1 MFKKVITLLF
11 GTAFMVVLMLAAGG
25 IYLLPENFF
34 IRAMGAYM
42 YADIWYAVG
51 GLFSLMLVPGFV
63 VGYAACQSRILGAVW
78 FIGFVV
84 LGFISGISVWWIVTA
99 VLLILSY
106 IFCISENVGDYDD
119 LDTYD
124 KLCVLIPAFG
134 ALRFID
140 RFGLEGFF
148 GVIGKILSVLA
159 IILNFALMIALWI
172 VPKDEA
178 TVFGTVIMQIKTFGS
193 TLLGVVFI
201 FVFLP
206 LFTVYSAKYS
216 FIKPGLAKVLACI
229 FGGYDIMR
237 GAFVTMPIILSA
249 ATGGGDTSMEGAS
262 PIFNNMFGIEAC
274 FLMAMLLG
282 GILCVKTAF
291 GKKLGMVAQFCL
303 TKDGTAS
310 LRCLMMA
317 ALSTLLVFSIAPAAI
332 SIVWLAAVVVL
343 MIVFIILNKS
353 YSTYEYKGK
362 VKHCCKYCGKVVR
375 FSAYEVFET
384 DSKTVL
390 VDKEGYATVSDC
402 TCHDCRVSGR

>member
-11 GTAFMVVLMLAAGG
+11 GTALMVVLVLAAGG
-25 IYLLPENFF
+25 IYLLPENF
-34 IRAMGAYM
+34 MGAYM
-42 YADIWYAVG
+42 YADVWNAVG

-134 ALRFID
+134 AMRFID

-148 GVIGKILSVLA
+148 GVIGKILSVIA

-172 VPKDEA
+172 VPKNET

-193 TLLGVVFI
+193 TLFGVVFI

-206 LFTVYSAKYS
+206 LFSVYSAKYS

-237 GAFVTMPIILSA
+237 GAFVIMPVLFNTA
-249 ATGGGDTSMEGAS
+249 GGGKTSIEGAS
-262 PIFNNMFGIEAC
+262 PVFNNMFGIEAC
-274 FLMAMLLG
+274 FLMSMLLG
-282 GILCVKTAF
+282 GILCFKTAF
-291 GKKLGMVAQFCL
+291 GKKLGLTAQFCL

-317 ALSTLLVFSIAPAAI
+317 ALWAVLVFSIAPAAI
-332 SIVWLAAVVVL
+332 FIVWLAFVAV
-343 MIVFIILNKS
+343 ILLL
-353 YSTYEYKGK
+353 TGI
-362 VKHCCKYCGKVVR
+362 
-375 FSAYEVFET
+375 FSAMNPGYSYKELLAMGYSDYEAR
-384 DSKTVL
+384 KL
-390 VDKEGYATVSDC
+390 I
-402 TCHDCRVSGR
+402 RVTNGKISPV

>member
-1 MFKKVITLLF
+1 MFKKAITLLF
-11 GTAFMVVLMLAAGG
+11 GTAFMVVLVLAAGG
-25 IYLLPENFF
+25 IYLLPENVL
-34 IRAMGAYM
+34 GVYM
-42 YADIWYAVG
+42 YADVWNAVG

-148 GVIGKILSVLA
+148 GIIGKILSVLA
-159 IILNFALMIALWI
+159 ILLNFVLLFALWI

-178 TVFGTVIMQIKTFGS
+178 SAFGTVIMQIKDFGS
-193 TLLGVVFI
+193 TLFGVVVI

-206 LFTVYSAKYS
+206 LFSVYSAKYS

-237 GAFVTMPIILSA
+237 GAFVIMPVLFNTA
-249 ATGGGDTSMEGAS
+249 GDGKTSIEGAS
-262 PIFNNMFGIEAC
+262 PVFNNMFGIEAC
-274 FLMAMLLG
+274 FLMSMLLG

-291 GKKLGMVAQFCL
+291 GKKLGLTAQFCL
-303 TKDGTAS
+303 TKDGTAP

-317 ALSTLLVFSIAPAAI
+317 ALSTVIVFSIAPAAI
-332 SIVWLAAVVVL
+332 FIVWLAAVAVIVL
-343 MIVFIILNKS
+343 ITGIFGAMTPGYS
-353 YSTYEYKGK
+353 YEELLAMGYSDYEARKLIRITNGK
-362 VKHCCKYCGKVVR
+362 ISPV
-375 FSAYEVFET
+375 
-384 DSKTVL
+384 
-390 VDKEGYATVSDC
+390 
-402 TCHDCRVSGR
+402 

>member
-11 GTAFMVVLMLAAGG
+11 GTALMVVLMLAAGG
-25 IYLLPENFF
+25 IYLLPENF
-34 IRAMGAYM
+34 MGAYM
-42 YADIWYAVG
+42 YADVWNAVG

-84 LGFISGISVWWIVTA
+84 LGFISGISVWWMVTA

-134 ALRFID
+134 AMRFID

-148 GVIGKILSVLA
+148 GVIGKILSVIA

-172 VPKDEA
+172 VPKNEA
-178 TVFGTVIMQIKTFGS
+178 SAFGTVIMQIKDFGS
-193 TLLGVVFI
+193 TLFGVVVI

-206 LFTVYSAKYS
+206 LFSVYSAKYS

-237 GAFVTMPIILSA
+237 GAFVIMPVLFNTA
-249 ATGGGDTSMEGAS
+249 GGGETSIEGAS

-291 GKKLGMVAQFCL
+291 GKKLGLVARFCL
-303 TKDGTAS
+303 TNDGTAS

-317 ALSTLLVFSIAPAAI
+317 ALWAVLVFSISPAAI
-332 SIVWLAAVVVL
+332 FIVWLAAASV
-343 MIVFIILNKS
+343 ILLVTGIFGAMNPGYS
-353 YSTYEYKGK
+353 YEELRAMGYSDYEARK
-362 VKHCCKYCGKVVR
+362 
-375 FSAYEVFET
+375 
-384 DSKTVL
+384 L
-390 VDKEGYATVSDC
+390 I
-402 TCHDCRVSGR
+402 RVTNGSMNAI

>member
-1 MFKKVITLLF
+1 MFKKFVTLLF

-25 IYLLPENFF
+25 IYLLPENV
-34 IRAMGAYM
+34 MGVYM
-42 YADIWYAVG
+42 YADVWNSVG
-51 GLFSLMLVPGFV
+51 GLFSLMLLPGFV

-119 LDTYD
+119 LNTYD

-134 ALRFID
+134 AMRFID

-148 GVIGKILSVLA
+148 GIISKILSVLA
-159 IILNFALMIALWI
+159 ILLNFVLLFALWI

-178 TVFGTVIMQIKTFGS
+178 SAFGTVIMQMKDFGT
-193 TLLGVVFI
+193 TLFGVVVI

-206 LFTVYSAKYS
+206 LFSVYSAKYS

-229 FGGYDIMR
+229 FGGYNIMR
-237 GAFVTMPIILSA
+237 GAFVTMPILFN
-249 ATGGGDTSMEGAS
+249 TGGGASIEGVS

-317 ALSTLLVFSIAPAAI
+317 VLSTVLVFSIAPAAI
-332 SIVWLAAVVVL
+332 FIVWLASVAV
-343 MIVFIILNKS
+343 ILLVTGIFAAMNPGYSYQELRSMGYSDYEANK
-353 YSTYEYKGK
+353 
-362 VKHCCKYCGKVVR
+362 
-375 FSAYEVFET
+375 
-384 DSKTVL
+384 L
-390 VDKEGYATVSDC
+390 I
-402 TCHDCRVSGR
+402 RVTNGSMTAI

>member
-25 IYLLPENFF
+25 IYLLPENV
-34 IRAMGAYM
+34 MGVYL
-42 YADIWYAVG
+42 YADVWNAVG

-106 IFCISENVGDYDD
+106 LFCISENVGDYDD

-148 GVIGKILSVLA
+148 GVIGKILSVIA

-178 TVFGTVIMQIKTFGS
+178 SAFGTVIMQIKTFGS
-193 TLLGVVFI
+193 TLFGVVFI

-206 LFTVYSAKYS
+206 LFSVYSAKYS

-237 GAFVTMPIILSA
+237 GAFVTMPALL
-249 ATGGGDTSMEGAS
+249 GGLNLTMDTSMESAS

-303 TKDGTAS
+303 TKDGTAP

-317 ALSTLLVFSIAPAAI
+317 ALSTVLVFSIAPAAI
-332 SIVWLAAVVVL
+332 FIVWLAAVVVL
-343 MIVFIILNKS
+343 MIAFLIAYKMRPRYTYNDLITLG
-353 YSTYEYKGK
+353 YSDYEARKLLSITG
-362 VKHCCKYCGKVVR
+362 GE
-375 FSAYEVFET
+375 FSI
-384 DSKTVL
+384 
-390 VDKEGYATVSDC
+390 
-402 TCHDCRVSGR
+402 

>member
-11 GTAFMVVLMLAAGG
+11 GTAFMAVLMLAAGG

-106 IFCISENVGDYDD
+106 IFCISGNVGDYDD

-172 VPKDEA
+172 VPKDE
-178 TVFGTVIMQIKTFGS
+178 TSVFGTIVMQIKDFGS
-193 TLLGVVFI
+193 TLFGVVFI

-206 LFTVYSAKYS
+206 LFSVYSAKYS
-216 FIKPGLAKVLACI
+216 FTKPGLAKVLACI

-237 GAFVTMPIILSA
+237 GAFVTMLIILSVT
-249 ATGGGDTSMEGAS
+249 TGDGDTSVEGAS
-262 PIFNNMFGIEAC
+262 PIFMFGIEAC

-317 ALSTLLVFSIAPAAI
+317 ALSTVLVFSIAPAAI
-332 SIVWLAAVVVL
+332 SIAWLAAVVVL
-343 MIVFIILNKS
+343 MIVFFILNKS
-353 YSTYEYKGK
+353 YSKYVYKGK

-375 FSAYEVFET
+375 SSLIEEFET
-384 DSKTVL
+384 DFKTVS
-390 VDKEGYATVSDC
+390 VDNEGYARVSDC
-402 TCHDCRVSGR
+402 ICGDCRVSGR

>member
-1 MFKKVITLLF
+1 MFKKIVTLLF
-11 GTAFMVVLMLAAGG
+11 GTALMVVLVLAAGG
-25 IYLLPENFF
+25 IYLLPENV
-34 IRAMGAYM
+34 MGVYM
-42 YADIWYAVG
+42 YADVWNAVG

-134 ALRFID
+134 AMRFID

-148 GVIGKILSVLA
+148 GMIGKILSVIA

-172 VPKDEA
+172 VPKEEA
-178 TVFGTVIMQIKTFGS
+178 SAFGTVIMQIKDFGS
-193 TLLGVVFI
+193 TLFGVVVI

-206 LFTVYSAKYS
+206 LFSVYSAKYS

-237 GAFVTMPIILSA
+237 GAFVIMPVLFNTA
-249 ATGGGDTSMEGAS
+249 GGGETSIEEAS
-262 PIFNNMFGIEAC
+262 PVFNNMFGIEAC
-274 FLMAMLLG
+274 LLMAMLLG

-291 GKKLGMVAQFCL
+291 GKKLGLVAQFCL

-317 ALSTLLVFSIAPAAI
+317 ALSTVLVFSIAPAAI
-332 SIVWLAAVVVL
+332 FIVWLAAVVVL
-343 MIVFIILNKS
+343 MILIIVIGPKPV
-353 YSTYEYKGK
+353 TYEELRTLGY
-362 VKHCCKYCGKVVR
+362 
-375 FSAYEVFET
+375 SDYEARKLIRET
-384 DSKTVL
+384 NGSMN
-390 VDKEGYATVSDC
+390 AI
-402 TCHDCRVSGR
+402 

>member
-11 GTAFMVVLMLAAGG
+11 GTAFMAVLMLAAGG
-25 IYLLPENFF
+25 IYLLPENF
-34 IRAMGAYM
+34 MGAYANM
-42 YADIWYAVG
+42 YADVWAAVG

-172 VPKDEA
+172 VPKDE
-178 TVFGTVIMQIKTFGS
+178 TSVFGTIVMQIKDFGS
-193 TLLGVVFI
+193 TLFGIVFI

-237 GAFVTMPIILSA
+237 GAFVTMLIILSVT
-249 ATGGGDTSMEGAS
+249 TGDGDTSVEGAS
-262 PIFNNMFGIEAC
+262 PISMFGIEAC

-303 TKDGTAS
+303 TKDGTAP

-317 ALSTLLVFSIAPAAI
+317 ALSTVLVFSIAPAAI
-332 SIVWLAAVVVL
+332 FIVWLAAVVV
-343 MIVFIILNKS
+343 ILLVAG
-353 YSTYEYKGK
+353 T
-362 VKHCCKYCGKVVR
+362 
-375 FSAYEVFET
+375 FSAMNPGYSYEELRSMGYSDYEARRLIRET
-384 DSKTVL
+384 N
-390 VDKEGYATVSDC
+390 
-402 TCHDCRVSGR
+402 GRMNAI

>member
-25 IYLLPENFF
+25 IYLLLENF
-34 IRAMGAYM
+34 MGAYM
-42 YADIWYAVG
+42 YADVWNAVG

-63 VGYAACQSRILGAVW
+63 VGYAACQSRILGAIW

-84 LGFISGISVWWIVTA
+84 LGFISEISVWWIVTA

-134 ALRFID
+134 VLRFID

-148 GVIGKILSVLA
+148 GIIGKILSVLA
-159 IILNFALMIALWI
+159 ILLDFVLLFALWI
-172 VPKDEA
+172 VPKNEA
-178 TVFGTVIMQIKTFGS
+178 SAFGTVIMQIKDFGS
-193 TLLGVVFI
+193 TLFGVVVI

-206 LFTVYSAKYS
+206 LFSVYSAKYS
-216 FIKPGLAKVLACI
+216 FINPGLAKVLACI

-237 GAFVTMPIILSA
+237 GAFVIMPVLFNTA
-249 ATGGGDTSMEGAS
+249 GDGETSIEGAS
-262 PIFNNMFGIEAC
+262 PVFNNMFGIEAC

-317 ALSTLLVFSIAPAAI
+317 ALWAVLVLCIAPAAI
-332 SIVWLAAVVVL
+332 FTLWLAAVSV
-343 MIVFIILNKS
+343 ILLVTGIFSTMNPGYS
-353 YSTYEYKGK
+353 YEELRSMGYSDYEARK
-362 VKHCCKYCGKVVR
+362 
-375 FSAYEVFET
+375 
-384 DSKTVL
+384 L
-390 VDKEGYATVSDC
+390 I
-402 TCHDCRVSGR
+402 RVTNGSMNAI

>member
-25 IYLLPENFF
+25 IYLLPENF
-34 IRAMGAYM
+34 MGAYANM
-42 YADIWYAVG
+42 YADVWAAVG

-172 VPKDEA
+172 VPKNEA

-193 TLLGVVFI
+193 TLFGVVFI

-206 LFTVYSAKYS
+206 LFSVYSAKYS

-229 FGGYDIMR
+229 FGG
-237 GAFVTMPIILSA
+237 
-249 ATGGGDTSMEGAS
+249 
-262 PIFNNMFGIEAC
+262 
-274 FLMAMLLG
+274 
-282 GILCVKTAF
+282 
-291 GKKLGMVAQFCL
+291 
-303 TKDGTAS
+303 
-310 LRCLMMA
+310 
-317 ALSTLLVFSIAPAAI
+317 
-332 SIVWLAAVVVL
+332 
-343 MIVFIILNKS
+343 
-353 YSTYEYKGK
+353 
-362 VKHCCKYCGKVVR
+362 
-375 FSAYEVFET
+375 
-384 DSKTVL
+384 
-390 VDKEGYATVSDC
+390 
-402 TCHDCRVSGR
+402 

>member
-148 GVIGKILSVLA
+148 GVIGKILSVIA

-172 VPKDEA
+172 VPKDE
-178 TVFGTVIMQIKTFGS
+178 TSVFGTIVMQIKDFGS
-193 TLLGVVFI
+193 TLFGIVFI

-237 GAFVTMPIILSA
+237 GAFVTVLIILSVT
-249 ATGGGDTSMEGAS
+249 TGDGDTSVEGAS
-262 PIFNNMFGIEAC
+262 PIFMFGIEAC

-303 TKDGTAS
+303 TKDGTAP

-317 ALSTLLVFSIAPAAI
+317 ALSTVLVFSIAPAAI
-332 SIVWLAAVVVL
+332 FIVWLAAVAV
-343 MIVFIILNKS
+343 ILLVAG
-353 YSTYEYKGK
+353 T
-362 VKHCCKYCGKVVR
+362 
-375 FSAYEVFET
+375 FSAMNPGYSYEELRSMGYSDYEVRKLIRET
-384 DSKTVL
+384 N
-390 VDKEGYATVSDC
+390 
-402 TCHDCRVSGR
+402 GRMNAI

>member
-1 MFKKVITLLF
+1 M
-11 GTAFMVVLMLAAGG
+11 AVLMLAAGG
-25 IYLLPENFF
+25 VYLLPENF
-34 IRAMGAYM
+34 MGAYTNM
-42 YADIWYAVG
+42 YTDVWTAVG

-63 VGYAACQSRILGAVW
+63 VGYAACQSRILGAIW

-84 LGFISGISVWWIVTA
+84 LGFISGISIWWIVTA

-106 IFCISENVGDYDD
+106 IFCISKNVGDYDD

-172 VPKDEA
+172 VPKDESS
-178 TVFGTVIMQIKTFGS
+178 VFGTVIMQIKDFGS
-193 TLLGVVFI
+193 TLFGVVVI

-206 LFTVYSAKYS
+206 LFSVYSAKYS
-216 FIKPGLAKVLACI
+216 FIKPGLAKVLAII

-237 GAFVTMPIILSA
+237 GAFVTMPILLNA
-249 ATGGGDTSMEGAS
+249 ATGSGGTSTEGES

-291 GKKLGMVAQFCL
+291 GKKLGLTAQFCL

-310 LRCLMMA
+310 LHCLMMA
-317 ALSTLLVFSIAPAAI
+317 ALSTVIVFSIAPAAI
-332 SIVWLAAVVVL
+332 FIVWLAAVAV
-343 MIVFIILNKS
+343 IVFVTGIFGTMTPGYS
-353 YSTYEYKGK
+353 YEELRSMGYSDYEARKLIQIAGGK
-362 VKHCCKYCGKVVR
+362 MNGI
-375 FSAYEVFET
+375 
-384 DSKTVL
+384 
-390 VDKEGYATVSDC
+390 
-402 TCHDCRVSGR
+402 

>member
-25 IYLLPENFF
+25 IYLLPENF
-34 IRAMGAYM
+34 MDAYM
-42 YADIWYAVG
+42 YADVWNAVG

-134 ALRFID
+134 AMRFID

-148 GVIGKILSVLA
+148 GIIGKILSVLA
-159 IILNFALMIALWI
+159 ILLNFVLLFALWI

-178 TVFGTVIMQIKTFGS
+178 SAFGTVIMQIKDFGS
-193 TLLGVVFI
+193 TLFGVVVI

-206 LFTVYSAKYS
+206 LFSVYSAKYS

-237 GAFVTMPIILSA
+237 GAFVTMPALL
-249 ATGGGDTSMEGAS
+249 GGLNLTTDTSMEGAS

-274 FLMAMLLG
+274 FLMSMLLG

-291 GKKLGMVAQFCL
+291 GKKLGLTAQFCL
-303 TKDGTAS
+303 TKDGTAP

-317 ALSTLLVFSIAPAAI
+317 ALWAVLVFSISPAAI
-332 SIVWLAAVVVL
+332 FIVWLAAVVVL
-343 MIVFIILNKS
+343 IIAFLIAYKMRPRCTYNDLITLG
-353 YSTYEYKGK
+353 YSDYEERKLLSTTG
-362 VKHCCKYCGKVVR
+362 GEI
-375 FSAYEVFET
+375 SI
-384 DSKTVL
+384 
-390 VDKEGYATVSDC
+390 
-402 TCHDCRVSGR
+402 

>member
-11 GTAFMVVLMLAAGG
+11 GTAFMAVLMLAAGG

-148 GVIGKILSVLA
+148 GVIGKILSVIA

-178 TVFGTVIMQIKTFGS
+178 SVFGTIVMQIKDFGS
-193 TLLGVVFI
+193 TLFGIVFI

-237 GAFVTMPIILSA
+237 GAFVTMLIILSVT
-249 ATGGGDTSMEGAS
+249 TGDGDTSVEGAS
-262 PIFNNMFGIEAC
+262 PIFMFGIEAC

-303 TKDGTAS
+303 TKDGTAP

-317 ALSTLLVFSIAPAAI
+317 ALSTVLVFSIAPAAI
-332 SIVWLAAVVVL
+332 FIVWLAAVVV
-343 MIVFIILNKS
+343 ILLVAG
-353 YSTYEYKGK
+353 T
-362 VKHCCKYCGKVVR
+362 
-375 FSAYEVFET
+375 FSAMNPGYSYEELRSMGYSDYEARRLIRET
-384 DSKTVL
+384 N
-390 VDKEGYATVSDC
+390 
-402 TCHDCRVSGR
+402 GRMNAI

>member
-11 GTAFMVVLMLAAGG
+11 GTAFMAVLMLAAGG

-106 IFCISENVGDYDD
+106 IFCISENVGYDD

-148 GVIGKILSVLA
+148 GVIGKILSVIA

-178 TVFGTVIMQIKTFGS
+178 SVFGTIVMQIKDFGS
-193 TLLGVVFI
+193 TLFGIVFI

-237 GAFVTMPIILSA
+237 GAFVTMLIILSVT
-249 ATGGGDTSMEGAS
+249 TGDGDTSVEGAS
-262 PIFNNMFGIEAC
+262 PIFMFGIEAC

-303 TKDGTAS
+303 TKDGTAP

-317 ALSTLLVFSIAPAAI
+317 ALSTVLVFSIAPAAI
-332 SIVWLAAVVVL
+332 FIVWLAAVAV
-343 MIVFIILNKS
+343 ILLVAG
-353 YSTYEYKGK
+353 T
-362 VKHCCKYCGKVVR
+362 
-375 FSAYEVFET
+375 FSAMNPGYSYEELRSMGYSDYEARRLIRET
-384 DSKTVL
+384 N
-390 VDKEGYATVSDC
+390 
-402 TCHDCRVSGR
+402 GRMNAI

>member
-25 IYLLPENFF
+25 IYLLPKNV
-34 IRAMGAYM
+34 MGAYM
-42 YADIWYAVG
+42 YADVWTAVG

-84 LGFISGISVWWIVTA
+84 LGFISGISIWWIVTA

-148 GVIGKILSVLA
+148 GAIGKILSVLA

-178 TVFGTVIMQIKTFGS
+178 SAFGTVIMQIKTFGS
-193 TLLGVVFI
+193 TLFGVVFI

-206 LFTVYSAKYS
+206 LFSVYSAKYS

-237 GAFVTMPIILSA
+237 GAFITVPAVLGGFNLSM
-249 ATGGGDTSMEGAS
+249 DTSMEGAS

-274 FLMAMLLG
+274 FLMSMLLG

-291 GKKLGMVAQFCL
+291 GKKLGLVAQFCL
-303 TKDGTAS
+303 TKDGTAP

-317 ALSTLLVFSIAPAAI
+317 ALSTVIVFSIAPAAI
-332 SIVWLAAVVVL
+332 FVVWLVFAAIFL
-343 MIVFIILNKS
+343 IICCIIYKMRPR
-353 YSTYEYKGK
+353 YTYNDLRSWG
-362 VKHCCKYCGKVVR
+362 
-375 FSAYEVFET
+375 FSDYEARKLLSITGGEF
-384 DSKTVL
+384 SI
-390 VDKEGYATVSDC
+390 
-402 TCHDCRVSGR
+402 

>member
-11 GTAFMVVLMLAAGG
+11 GTAFMAVLMLAAGG

-148 GVIGKILSVLA
+148 GVIGKILFVIA

-178 TVFGTVIMQIKTFGS
+178 SVFGTIVMQIKDFGS
-193 TLLGVVFI
+193 TLFGIVFI

-237 GAFVTMPIILSA
+237 GAFVTMLIILSVT
-249 ATGGGDTSMEGAS
+249 TGDGDTSVEGAS
-262 PIFNNMFGIEAC
+262 PIFMFGIEAC

-303 TKDGTAS
+303 TKDGTAP

-317 ALSTLLVFSIAPAAI
+317 ALSTVLVFSIAPAAI
-332 SIVWLAAVVVL
+332 FIVWLAAVVV
-343 MIVFIILNKS
+343 ILLVAG
-353 YSTYEYKGK
+353 T
-362 VKHCCKYCGKVVR
+362 
-375 FSAYEVFET
+375 FSAMNPGYSYEELRSMGYSDYEARRLIRET
-384 DSKTVL
+384 N
-390 VDKEGYATVSDC
+390 
-402 TCHDCRVSGR
+402 GRMTAI

>member
-1 MFKKVITLLF
+1 MFKKAITLLF
-11 GTAFMVVLMLAAGG
+11 GTAFMVVLVLAAGG
-25 IYLLPENFF
+25 IYLLPENVL
-34 IRAMGAYM
+34 GVYM
-42 YADIWYAVG
+42 YADVWNAVG

-148 GVIGKILSVLA
+148 GIIGKILSVLA
-159 IILNFALMIALWI
+159 ILLNFVLLFALWI

-178 TVFGTVIMQIKTFGS
+178 SAFGTVIMQIKDFGS
-193 TLLGVVFI
+193 TLFGVVVI

-206 LFTVYSAKYS
+206 LFSVYSAKYS

-237 GAFVTMPIILSA
+237 GAFVIMPVLFNTA
-249 ATGGGDTSMEGAS
+249 GDGKTSIEGAS
-262 PIFNNMFGIEAC
+262 PVFNNMFGIEAC
-274 FLMAMLLG
+274 FLMSMLLG

-291 GKKLGMVAQFCL
+291 GKKLGLTAQFCL
-303 TKDGTAS
+303 TKDGTAP

-317 ALSTLLVFSIAPAAI
+317 ALSTVIVFSIAPAAI
-332 SIVWLAAVVVL
+332 FIVWLAAVAVIVL
-343 MIVFIILNKS
+343 ITGIFGAMTPGYS
-353 YSTYEYKGK
+353 YEELISMGYSDYEARKLIRITNGK
-362 VKHCCKYCGKVVR
+362 ISPV
-375 FSAYEVFET
+375 
-384 DSKTVL
+384 
-390 VDKEGYATVSDC
+390 
-402 TCHDCRVSGR
+402 

>member
-11 GTAFMVVLMLAAGG
+11 GTAFMAVLMLAAGG
-25 IYLLPENFF
+25 IYLLPENF
-34 IRAMGAYM
+34 MGAYANM
-42 YADIWYAVG
+42 YADVWNAVG
-51 GLFSLMLVPGFV
+51 GMFSLMLVPGFV

-106 IFCISENVGDYDD
+106 IFCISENIGDYDD

-193 TLLGVVFI
+193 TLFGVVFI

-206 LFTVYSAKYS
+206 LFSVYSAKYS

-237 GAFVTMPIILSA
+237 GAFVTIDRKS
-249 ATGGGDTSMEGAS
+249 
-262 PIFNNMFGIEAC
+262 
-274 FLMAMLLG
+274 
-282 GILCVKTAF
+282 
-291 GKKLGMVAQFCL
+291 
-303 TKDGTAS
+303 
-310 LRCLMMA
+310 
-317 ALSTLLVFSIAPAAI
+317 
-332 SIVWLAAVVVL
+332 VV
-343 MIVFIILNKS
+343 
-353 YSTYEYKGK
+353 
-362 VKHCCKYCGKVVR
+362 
-375 FSAYEVFET
+375 
-384 DSKTVL
+384 
-390 VDKEGYATVSDC
+390 
-402 TCHDCRVSGR
+402 

>member
-25 IYLLPENFF
+25 IYLLPETV
-34 IRAMGAYM
+34 MGVYL
-42 YADIWYAVG
+42 YADVWNAVG

-178 TVFGTVIMQIKTFGS
+178 SAFGTVIMQIKTFGS
-193 TLLGVVFI
+193 TLFGVVFI

-206 LFTVYSAKYS
+206 LFSVYSAKYS

-237 GAFVTMPIILSA
+237 GAFVTVPAVL
-249 ATGGGDTSMEGAS
+249 GGLNLTMDTSMEGAS

-274 FLMAMLLG
+274 FLMSMLLG

-317 ALSTLLVFSIAPAAI
+317 ALSTVLVFSIAPAAI
-332 SIVWLAAVVVL
+332 SIAWLAAVVVL
-343 MIVFIILNKS
+343 MIVFIILNKGNS
-353 YSTYEYKGK
+353 KYVYKGK
-362 VKHCCKYCGKVVR
+362 VKHCCKYCGKIVR
-375 FSAYEVFET
+375 LSLNEEFET
-384 DSKTVL
+384 DSKTVW

-402 TCHDCRVSGR
+402 TCHDCRVSRR

>member
-1 MFKKVITLLF
+1 M
-11 GTAFMVVLMLAAGG
+11 AVLMLAAGG
-25 IYLLPENFF
+25 VYLLPENF
-34 IRAMGAYM
+34 MGAYTNM
-42 YADIWYAVG
+42 YTDVWTAVG

-63 VGYAACQSRILGAVW
+63 VGYAACQSRILGAIW

-84 LGFISGISVWWIVTA
+84 LGFISGISIWWIVTA

-106 IFCISENVGDYDD
+106 IFCISKNVGDYDD

-172 VPKDEA
+172 VPKDESS
-178 TVFGTVIMQIKTFGS
+178 VFGTVIMQIKDFGS
-193 TLLGVVFI
+193 TLFGVVVI

-206 LFTVYSAKYS
+206 LFSVYSAKYS
-216 FIKPGLAKVLACI
+216 FIKPGLAKVLAII

-237 GAFVTMPIILSA
+237 GAFVTMPILLNA
-249 ATGGGDTSMEGAS
+249 ATGSRGTSTEGES

-282 GILCVKTAF
+282 GILCVKAAF
-291 GKKLGMVAQFCL
+291 GKKLGLTAQFCL

-317 ALSTLLVFSIAPAAI
+317 ALSTVIVFSIAPAAI
-332 SIVWLAAVVVL
+332 FIVWLAAVAV
-343 MIVFIILNKS
+343 IVFVTGIFGAMTPGYS
-353 YSTYEYKGK
+353 YEELRSMGYSDYEARKLIQIAGGK
-362 VKHCCKYCGKVVR
+362 INGI
-375 FSAYEVFET
+375 
-384 DSKTVL
+384 
-390 VDKEGYATVSDC
+390 
-402 TCHDCRVSGR
+402 

>member
-1 MFKKVITLLF
+1 MFKKIVTLLF
-11 GTAFMVVLMLAAGG
+11 GTALMVVLMLAAGG
-25 IYLLPENFF
+25 IYLLPENV
-34 IRAMGAYM
+34 MGVYM
-42 YADIWYAVG
+42 YADVWNAVG
-51 GLFSLMLVPGFV
+51 GLFCLMLVPGFV

-148 GVIGKILSVLA
+148 GVIGKILSVIA

-178 TVFGTVIMQIKTFGS
+178 SAFGTVIMQIKDFGS
-193 TLLGVVFI
+193 TLFGVVII

-206 LFTVYSAKYS
+206 LFSVYSAKYS

-237 GAFVTMPIILSA
+237 GAFVIMPVLFNA
-249 ATGGGDTSMEGAS
+249 VGADTSVEEAS

-274 FLMAMLLG
+274 FLMSMLLG

-303 TKDGTAS
+303 TKDGSAP

-317 ALSTLLVFSIAPAAI
+317 ALWAVLVFSIAPAAI
-332 SIVWLAAVVVL
+332 FTLWLAAVVV
-343 MIVFIILNKS
+343 ILLV
-353 YSTYEYKGK
+353 TGI
-362 VKHCCKYCGKVVR
+362 
-375 FSAYEVFET
+375 FSAMNPGYSYEELRSMGYSDYEARKLIRET
-384 DSKTVL
+384 N
-390 VDKEGYATVSDC
+390 
-402 TCHDCRVSGR
+402 GRMTAI

>member
-25 IYLLPENFF
+25 IYLLPENF
-34 IRAMGAYM
+34 MGAYANM
-42 YADIWYAVG
+42 YADVWAAVG

-124 KLCVLIPAFG
+124 KLCVLVPAFG

-159 IILNFALMIALWI
+159 IILNFALMFALWI

-193 TLLGVVFI
+193 TLFGVVFI

-249 ATGGGDTSMEGAS
+249 ATGGGDTSMEG
-262 PIFNNMFGIEAC
+262 
-274 FLMAMLLG
+274 

-317 ALSTLLVFSIAPAAI
+317 ALSTVLVFSIAPAAI
-332 SIVWLAAVVVL
+332 FFVWLAAVAV
-343 MIVFIILNKS
+343 ILLVTGIFGAMNPGYS
-353 YSTYEYKGK
+353 YEELRSMGYSDYEARKLI
-362 VKHCCKYCGKVVR
+362 R
-375 FSAYEVFET
+375 ET
-384 DSKTVL
+384 N
-390 VDKEGYATVSDC
+390 
-402 TCHDCRVSGR
+402 GRMTAI